1 MRRHMVWCLIAMGV
15 ASGGSAVAQPVSH
28 QRVAASLRALE
39 PRLIA
44 IRRDLHRHPELSG
57 AERRTSE
64 RIAAALRAAGIETRT
79 GIGGYGVVGI
89 VRGARPGPV
98 VAYRADIDAF
108 PSDAPDPV
116 PFRSMT
122 PGVRHICG
130 HDVHT
135 AIGIGLATAFA
146 QNRQQLAGTLVFVF
160 QPAEERATGAHAM
173 LDAGVFS
180 DLAPVAIYGL
190 HTAPLPVGEMAVT
203 GGDMMSGYDDYHVTI
218 RHTDA
223 SERQRI
229 ATQVRDRISALGTV
243 PPDAIFAPTSPDF
256 AVVPPPT
263 LADSGAITI
272 LSGRLTT
279 TSLRRPAL
287 QREMQAL
294 EALSTDQAT
303 ITARYTPKVI
313 AGVNNDSV
321 LTQRAVAVAS
331 RVLGRDHVQPVP
343 TIIPAF
349 SEDFGAYQDR
359 LPGVYFF
366 LGVANPAKGIVGM
379 PHTPDYVADER
390 AILAGARAM
399 AAVLLDRLSP
409 AAAARR

>member
-1 MRRHMVWCLIAMGV
+1 MRRHKAFCLVAMMIWSGGV
-15 ASGGSAVAQPVSH
+15 AGAQALSR
-28 QRVAASLRALE
+28 QRVTASLRALE

-57 AERRTSE
+57 AERRTAE
-64 RIAAALRAAGIETRT
+64 RIADALRTAGVETRT
-79 GIGGYGVVGI
+79 GIGGFGVVGI

-108 PSDAPDPV
+108 PSDASDPV
-116 PFRSMT
+116 PFRSTT

-146 QNRQQLAGTLVFVF
+146 RHRRQLSGTLVFVF

-173 LDAGVFS
+173 LDAGVFG

-203 GGDMMSGYDDYHVTI
+203 GGDMMSGYDDYRVTI
-218 RHTDA
+218 RHADA

-229 ATQVRDRISALGTV
+229 ATLVRDRISALGTIT
-243 PPDAIFAPTSPDF
+243 PDAIFAPTPPDF
-256 AVVPPPT
+256 AVVPPPSIV
-263 LADSGAITI
+263 DSGGITI
-272 LSGRLTT
+272 VSGRVTT

-294 EALSTDQAT
+294 DELSAGQTT
-303 ITARYTPKVI
+303 ITTQYIPKVI
-313 AGVNNDSV
+313 AGVHNDDA
-321 LTQRAVAVAS
+321 LTRRASAAVA
-331 RVLGRDHVQPVP
+331 RTLGHDHVQPMP

-359 LPGVYFF
+359 IPGVFFF
-366 LGVANPAKGIVGM
+366 LGVANPPKGTVGM
-379 PHTPDYVADER
+379 PHTPEYVADER
-390 AILAGARAM
+390 AILTGARAM

-409 AAAARR
+409 STTSRP

>member
-1 MRRHMVWCLIAMGV
+1 MRRHRVWSLVALLIG
-15 ASGGSAVAQPVSH
+15 SGGIAGAQAVSQ

-44 IRRDLHRHPELSG
+44 FRRDLHRHPELSG

-89 VRGARPGPV
+89 VRGAQPGPV

-116 PFRSMT
+116 TFRSTT

-146 QNRQQLAGTLVFVF
+146 QQRRQLAGTIVFVF

-173 LDAGVFS
+173 LDAGLFG
-180 DLAPVAIYGL
+180 DLTPVAIYGL

-203 GGDMMSGYDDYHVTI
+203 SGDMMSGYDDYRVTI

-223 SERQRI
+223 GERQRI
-229 ATQVRDRISALGTV
+229 ATLVRDRITALGTV
-243 PPDAIFAPTSPDF
+243 PPDAIFAPTAPDF
-256 AVVPPPT
+256 AVVPPPS
-263 LADSGAITI
+263 LADSGGITI
-272 LSGRLTT
+272 VSGRLTT

-294 EALSTDQAT
+294 SALSAGQTTVSAQY
-303 ITARYTPKVI
+303 TAKAI
-313 AGVNNDSV
+313 AGVFNDAT
-321 LTQRAVAVAS
+321 LTERATAAAS
-331 RVLGRDHVQPVP
+331 QALGAGHVQPVP

-359 LPGVYFF
+359 LPGVFFF
-366 LGVANPAKGIVGM
+366 LGVANPSKGIVGM
-379 PHTPDYVADER
+379 PHLPDYVADER
-390 AILAGARAM
+390 AILSGARAM
-399 AAVLLDRLSP
+399 AAVLLDRLSQP
-409 AAAARR
+409 